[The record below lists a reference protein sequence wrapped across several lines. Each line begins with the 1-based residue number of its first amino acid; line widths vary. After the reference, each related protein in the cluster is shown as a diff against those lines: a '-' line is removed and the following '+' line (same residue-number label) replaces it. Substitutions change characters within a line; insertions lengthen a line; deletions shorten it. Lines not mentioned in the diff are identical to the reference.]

1 MDNSRTEKLLGSE
14 NLKKIGQKYVTIVGC
29 GGVGG
34 YTAVFL
40 ARAGVQNFK
49 LIDFDKVSPSNVNRQ
64 AIAFASTIGKV
75 KVDLLKDMILDIN
88 KDASVTAVNERLTKD
103 NVSSLIDK
111 TDIVVDAIDQTR
123 DKLAL
128 ILYCKKNNI
137 NIISAMG
144 AGNRYDN
151 PNFVLTDIYKTHD
164 DGLAKVLRKGLRE
177 AGIDSLDVVIST
189 SKPVK
194 VSGAIASISYY
205 PPASGATIASSVIN
219 MIIDGKI

>member
-14 NLKKIGQKYVTIVGC
+14 NLKKIGQKHVTIVGC

-64 AIAFASTIGKV
+64 VIAFASTIGKV

-151 PNFVLTDIYKTHD
+151 PNFVLTDI
-164 DGLAKVLRKGLRE
+164 
-177 AGIDSLDVVIST
+177 
-189 SKPVK
+189 
-194 VSGAIASISYY
+194 
-205 PPASGATIASSVIN
+205 
-219 MIIDGKI
+219 